1 MRPSATA
8 LGIGLRTIECGVYYG
23 VVGDSRSKESGGVV
37 EVSVDRLD
45 FESVV
50 AVARR
55 GAPVTMSE
63 EARERI
69 LASRRHVE
77 GIIDEERPV
86 YGLTTGFGALATTH
100 IPTPERREL
109 QHSVLR
115 SHAAGAG
122 PFVEPEVVRAMMVIR
137 AKTLATGFSGV
148 EVDLVEALI
157 VFLNEGLIPAVPEH
171 GSLGASGDLA
181 PLAHVGLCL
190 TGEGWVLE
198 EGEVIPA
205 REALEKARLEPVRLR
220 TKEGLALING
230 TDGMLGMLILAL
242 EDLELLLKT
251 ADVTTAMSVEALLG
265 TDRVFR
271 EELHAVRP
279 HPGQMSSASNL
290 YKLLEG
296 SSIVASHR
304 DSTHLV
310 QDAYSLR
317 CAPQVYGAARDTWG
331 FAVEIAER
339 ELFSTTDNPIVL
351 PDGRVEST
359 GNFHG
364 EPLAFALDFL
374 AIAASEVG
382 AITERRID
390 RMLDPTRSQGLPAFL
405 SPRAGTNSGFM
416 ISHYTAASLAEE
428 NRRLAAPASVGSL
441 PASAMQEDHNS
452 MGWSAARKLRTVLE
466 NLRRILAV
474 EALCAAQALELR
486 APLEPGPATS
496 SVLKRIRRDIAFMNK
511 DRFLAP
517 DLRKAEELVRTGELA
532 RSAGE
537 AIGALE

>member
-1 MRPSATA
+1 VSIAET
-8 LGIGLRTIECGVYYG
+8 
-23 VVGDSRSKESGGVV
+23 
-37 EVSVDRLD
+37 SVDHMDL
-45 FESVV
+45 ESVV
-50 AVARR
+50 AVARH
-55 GAPVTMSE
+55 GARVTMGE
-63 EARERI
+63 EAREHI

-86 YGLTTGFGALATTH
+86 YGVTTGFGALATTH

-109 QHSVLR
+109 QHSLLR

-137 AKTLATGFSGV
+137 AKTLAMGFSGISV
-148 EVDLVEALI
+148 ELVEALI
-157 VFLNEGLIPAVPEH
+157 ALLNAGIIPAVPEH

-181 PLAHVGLCL
+181 PLAHIGLCL
-190 TGEGWVLE
+190 TGEGWALE
-198 EGEVIPA
+198 DGEVVLA
-205 REALEKARLEPVRLR
+205 AGALEKVHLEPVRLQ

-242 EDLELLLKT
+242 EDFELLLKT

-279 HPGQMSSASNL
+279 HPGQMSSARNL

-296 SSIVASHR
+296 SPIVASHR

-317 CAPQVYGAARDTWG
+317 CAPQVYGAARDTLD
-331 FAVEIAER
+331 FAVRVAER
-339 ELFSTTDNPIVL
+339 ELGSTTDNPIVL

-390 RMLDPTRSQGLPAFL
+390 RMLDPARSQGLPPFL
-405 SPRAGTNSGFM
+405 SPKAGTNSGFM

-428 NRRLAAPASVGSL
+428 NRRLALPASVGSL

-452 MGWSAARKLRTVLE
+452 MGWSAGRKLRQILE
-466 NLRRILAV
+466 NLGRILAV

-486 APLEPGPATS
+486 TPLQPGPATS
-496 SVLKRIRRDIAFMNK
+496 AVLRRIRHDVPFVKR
-511 DRFLAP
+511 DRFMGP
-517 DLRKAEELVRTGELA
+517 DLKAAEELVQNGELA
-532 RSAGE
+532 RAAGE
-537 AIGALE
+537 VVGPLE

>member
-1 MRPSATA
+1 M
-8 LGIGLRTIECGVYYG
+8 
-23 VVGDSRSKESGGVV
+23 
-37 EVSVDRLD
+37 EVSADLLD
-45 FESVV
+45 LESVV

-55 GAPVTMSE
+55 GVRVTMSE

-77 GIIDEERPV
+77 GIIEEERPV
-86 YGLTTGFGALATTH
+86 YGVTTGFGALATTH
-100 IPTPERREL
+100 VPTPERREL

-115 SHAAGAG
+115 SHASGVG
-122 PFVEPEVVRAMMVIR
+122 PFVEPEVVRAMMAVR
-137 AKTLATGFSGV
+137 AKTLAMGFSGV
-148 EVDLVEALI
+148 SVGLVEALI
-157 VFLNEGLIPAVPEH
+157 SFLNAGLLPAVPEH

-190 TGEGWVLE
+190 TGEGRVI
-198 EGEVIPA
+198 EGDMIVPA
-205 REALEKARLEPVRLR
+205 HRALEKARLEPIRLG

-242 EDLELLLKT
+242 EDFELLLKT

-271 EELHAVRP
+271 EEVHAVRP
-279 HPGQMSSASNL
+279 HPGQMASARNL
-290 YKLLEG
+290 YRVLEG

-317 CAPQVYGAARDTWG
+317 CAPQVYGAARDTRG
-331 FAVEIAER
+331 FAVQIAER
-339 ELFSTTDNPIVL
+339 ELLSTTDNPIVF

-364 EPLAFALDFL
+364 EPLAFALDYL

-390 RMLDPTRSQGLPAFL
+390 RMLDPTRSQGLPPFL

-416 ISHYTAASLAEE
+416 ISHYAAASLAEE

-452 MGWSAARKLRTVLE
+452 MGWSAGRKLRKVLE
-466 NLRRILAV
+466 NLRHILAV

-486 APLEPGPATS
+486 APLRSATATGA
-496 SVLKRIRRDIAFMNK
+496 VVKRIRREVPFMDK
-511 DRFLAP
+511 DRSLAP
-517 DLRKAEELVRTGELA
+517 DLRKAEELVRSGELA
-532 RSAGE
+532 RSARE
-537 AIGALE
+537 AIGTLE

>member
-1 MRPSATA
+1 VRMGEA
-8 LGIGLRTIECGVYYG
+8 
-23 VVGDSRSKESGGVV
+23 
-37 EVSVDRLD
+37 
-45 FESVV
+45 
-50 AVARR
+50 
-55 GAPVTMSE
+55 
-63 EARERI
+63 ARERI
-69 LASRRHVE
+69 LASRASVE
-77 GIIDEERPV
+77 EIIGEERPV
-86 YGLTTGFGALATTH
+86 YGVTTGFGALATTH
-100 IPTPERREL
+100 IPMPERREL
-109 QHSVLR
+109 QHSLLR

-122 PFVEPEVVRAMMVIR
+122 PFVEPEVVRAMMAIR
-137 AKTLATGFSGV
+137 AKTLAMGFSGV
-148 EVDLVEALI
+148 SLELVEALI
-157 VFLNEGLIPAVPEH
+157 ALLNAGVVPAVPEH

-190 TGEGWVLE
+190 IGEGWVLE
-198 EGEVIPA
+198 GDEVVPA
-205 REALEKARLEPVRLR
+205 RRALARARLEPIRLR

-242 EDLELLLKT
+242 DDFGLLLKT
-251 ADVTTAMSVEALLG
+251 ADVTTAMAVEALLG

-271 EELHAVRP
+271 EELHAIRP
-279 HPGQMSSASNL
+279 HPGQMSSARNL
-290 YKLLEG
+290 HTLLEG
-296 SSIVASHR
+296 SPIVASHR

-317 CAPQVYGAARDTWG
+317 CAPQVYGAARDTRG
-331 FAVEIAER
+331 FAVQVADR
-339 ELFSTTDNPIVL
+339 ELHATADNPIVL

-374 AIAASEVG
+374 AIVASEVG

-390 RMLDPTRSQGLPAFL
+390 RMLDPSRSQGLPPFL
-405 SPRAGTNSGFM
+405 SRRAGTNSGFM
-416 ISHYTAASLAEE
+416 VAQYTAASLAEE

-452 MGWSAARKLRTVLE
+452 MGWSAGRKLRTVLE
-466 NLRRILAV
+466 NLGRILAI

-486 APLEPGPATS
+486 TPLSPAPATS
-496 SVLKRIRRDIAFMNK
+496 TVLKRIRNAVPSMTE

-517 DLRKAEELVRTGELA
+517 DLRVVEELVRSGELV